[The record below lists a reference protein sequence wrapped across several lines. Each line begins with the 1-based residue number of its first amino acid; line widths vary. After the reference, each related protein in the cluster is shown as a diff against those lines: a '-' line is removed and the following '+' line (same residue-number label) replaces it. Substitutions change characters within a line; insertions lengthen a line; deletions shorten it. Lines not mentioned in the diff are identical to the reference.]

1 MKILDAKMMVTSHNS
16 YEQMDLSLKEET
28 QERFARK
35 TPVPSNNRFMGMGTG
50 GVIHKH
56 GGGSG
61 EYLTEHTGGIPV
73 GLLWRNF
80 IQINGSDSPDGGN
93 NGF

>member
-16 YEQMDLSLKEET
+16 SEQMDLSLKEET
-28 QERFARK
+28 RTRFARK
-35 TPVPSNNRFMGMGTG
+35 SQAPSNNRFIGMGTQG
-50 GVIHKH
+50 GVFQ
-56 GGGSG
+56 GMVVDRA
-61 EYLTEHTGGIPV
+61 EHTSGIPV